1 MLTAHQGPK
10 EDQRVDYRIDQGSG
24 LLGSLGALSKVL
36 FKHQVKCPVAFATQP
51 HVRPSKSQL

>member
-1 MLTAHQGPK
+1 MLTAHQGLK
-10 EDQRVDYRIDQGSG
+10 EDQCVDYRIDQGSG

-51 HVRPSKSQL
+51 HR